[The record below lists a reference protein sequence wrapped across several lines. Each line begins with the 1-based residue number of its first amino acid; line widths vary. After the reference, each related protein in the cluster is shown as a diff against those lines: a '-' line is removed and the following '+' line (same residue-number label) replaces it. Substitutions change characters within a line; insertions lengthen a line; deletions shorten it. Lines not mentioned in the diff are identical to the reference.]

1 MENKA
6 LMSRLVVTNE
16 LCNKCAV
23 QQNTQEVSANK
34 YYKVM
39 DDLEMKNNHG
49 DAHVTHRNWL
59 FYGNDMANG
68 TLFRFMQ

>member
-1 MENKA
+1 M
-6 LMSRLVVTNE
+6 
-16 LCNKCAV
+16 
-23 QQNTQEVSANK
+23 NK
-34 YYKVM
+34 YCKVM

-68 TLFRFMQ
+68 TLFRFMQAINKMLFFYVSVLNLPNSYKLKCS